1 MGQVSKPQVS
11 VVIAYFNGSDWI
23 ERSLK
28 SALSQTHK
36 PAEVIVVD
44 DGSSEQES
52 KFLENLAK
60 QHEVRVIKQQNS
72 GQSVARNNGI
82 SNAKSEFV
90 CLLDQDDYFLP
101 RHIEI
106 LLKTADTEDSR
117 FGFSYGD
124 LWRSNEDGEIL
135 AHTCVNVDAQHPLTD
150 IKVMIRNN
158 LNILPS
164 ATLIKR
170 DAFLAVGGFDPALRG
185 YEDDDLFV
193 RFFMAGYSNYFT
205 PEPVTVWTI
214 NTASTS
220 FSESMSKSRFVYF
233 KKLLDAFPPGSML
246 GTKIFGDLISPRF
259 GFHFADDVI
268 ASAFRRDENFKA
280 RLERLKYFRSLM
292 KTTKEVSSSVKRKYM
307 LSSAPLVLLPQALL
321 RFFLLA
327 VLRSGMFLGTF
338 GVPLLGRFVKKYSSS
353 KEVFGK

>member
-1 MGQVSKPQVS
+1 MSSQDRTPVS
-11 VVIAYFNGSDWI
+11 VVIAYFNGSAWI

-44 DGSSEQES
+44 DGSSEEES
-52 KFLENLAK
+52 KFLQFLAK
-60 QHEVRVIKQQNS
+60 QHDVIVIKQENS

-82 SNAKSEFV
+82 SKAKTEFV

-106 LLKTADTEDSR
+106 LLNTADLQDSS

-124 LWRSNEDGEIL
+124 LWRCNEAGDIL
-135 AHTCVNVDAQHPLTD
+135 AHTCVNANAQHPLTEV
-150 IKVMIRNN
+150 KVMIRNN
-158 LNILPS
+158 MNILPS

-170 DAFLAVGGFDPALRG
+170 SAFLDLGGFDPSLRG
-185 YEDDDLFV
+185 YEDDDLFL
-193 RFFMAGYSNYFT
+193 RFFVAGYSNYFS

-214 NTASTS
+214 NTSSTS

-233 KKLLDAFPPGSML
+233 KKLLSSFPAGSLL
-246 GTKIFGDLISPRF
+246 GTKVFGELISPRF

-268 ASAFRRDENFKA
+268 ASAFRGDEHFQT
-280 RLERLKYFRSLM
+280 RLERLNYFRSIM
-292 KTTKEVSSSVKRKYM
+292 KKTNEISSSVKRKY
-307 LSSAPLVLLPQALL
+307 LISSAPLVVLSQRTLRLFLLLVL
-321 RFFLLA
+321 RF
-327 VLRSGMFLGTF
+327 GMVLGTF
-338 GVPLLGRFVKKYSSS
+338 KVPLLTRFVRKYASS
-353 KEVFGK
+353 KEIFSK

>member
-1 MGQVSKPQVS
+1 MSKPQVS

-44 DGSSEQES
+44 DGSSEKDS
-52 KFLENLAK
+52 RFLEDLAK
-60 QHEVRVIKQQNS
+60 HHEVKVIKQENS

-82 SNAKSEFV
+82 SKAKSEYV

-106 LLKTADTEDSR
+106 LLKTADTEDTR

-124 LWRSNEDGEIL
+124 LWRSNEAGEVL

-150 IKVMIRNN
+150 VKVMIRNN
-158 LNILPS
+158 MNILPS

-170 DAFLAVGGFDPALRG
+170 SAFLNVGGFDPKLRG
-185 YEDDDLFV
+185 YEDDDLFI
-193 RFFMAGYSNYFT
+193 RLFMAGYSNYFT

-220 FSESMSKSRFVYF
+220 FSEAMSNSRFIYF
-233 KKLLDAFPPGSML
+233 KKLLETFPSGSML

-268 ASAFRRDENFKA
+268 ASAFRGDEHFEA

-292 KTTKEVSSSVKRKYM
+292 KSTKEVSSSVKRKYM
-307 LSSAPLVLLPQALL
+307 LSSAPLVFLPADLL
-321 RFFLLA
+321 RIFLLA

-338 GVPLLGRFVKKYSSS
+338 GIPLLDRFVKKYSSR
-353 KEVFGK
+353 KEIFGK

>member
-1 MGQVSKPQVS
+1 VSSRDKTPVS
-11 VVIAYFNGSDWI
+11 VVIAYFNGSAWI

-44 DGSSEQES
+44 DGSNEEESE
-52 KFLENLAK
+52 FLQSLAM
-60 QHEVRVIKQQNS
+60 QHHVMVIKQENS

-90 CLLDQDDYFLP
+90 CLLDQDDFFLP

-106 LLKTADTEDSR
+106 LLDTANTEDPS

-124 LWRSNEDGEIL
+124 LWRSNEAGDVL
-135 AHTCVNVDAQHPLTD
+135 AHTCVNVDAQHPLMD

-158 LNILPS
+158 MNILPS

-170 DAFLAVGGFDPALRG
+170 SAFLDVGGFDPALRG
-185 YEDDDLFV
+185 YEDDDLFL
-193 RFFMAGYSNYFT
+193 RFFLAGYSNYFT

-214 NTASTS
+214 NTSSTS

-233 KKLLDAFPPGSML
+233 KKLLGSFPSGSLL
-246 GTKIFGDLISPRF
+246 GTRVFGELISPRF

-268 ASAFRRDENFKA
+268 ASAFKRDEHFQV

-292 KTTKEVSSSVKRKYM
+292 KKSSEVSSSVKRKY
-307 LSSAPLVLLPQALL
+307 LISSAPLVVLSQKSL
-321 RFFLLA
+321 RLFLLF
-327 VLRSGMFLGTF
+327 VLKSGIVLGTF
-338 GVPLLGRFVKKYSSS
+338 RVPLLARFVRKYASS
-353 KEVFGK
+353 KEVFSK